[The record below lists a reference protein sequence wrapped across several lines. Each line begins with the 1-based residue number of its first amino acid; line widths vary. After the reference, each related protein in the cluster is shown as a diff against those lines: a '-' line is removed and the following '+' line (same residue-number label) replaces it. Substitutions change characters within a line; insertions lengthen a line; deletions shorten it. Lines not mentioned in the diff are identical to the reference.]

1 MTAASGPAELDD
13 LHRPG
18 TPGFARLNGAMVL
31 AGLAAFGMLYAAQPV
46 LPQLGEEFDVGPGA
60 ASLTVSATTG
70 ALALSVLPAAWVGR
84 RWGRGPTMRW
94 GLVASVLLTAAV
106 ALAPGFGTLVV
117 LRVLTGLALALVVGV
132 AMGHVGSEVHPAGLG
147 SAMGL
152 YVAGNSLGGVLGRLV
167 TAGVSDLGSWRGGV
181 VALALGAAL
190 ATAAFWRLLPDSVD
204 PGSEARGPAGPGE
217 RTGPVSWVALLALL
231 SIPFWLMGGFVATYN
246 YLGFRLS
253 DAPFELPPALL
264 GLVFLAY
271 LAGTVT
277 SAVAGRAADAYGRPR
292 VLAVAVLV
300 MAGGTALTV
309 PDHLVAVVAG
319 LVVLTGG
326 FFAAHAVA
334 SGWAPVVGGPVAGR
348 ASAAYVMAYYAGSSV
363 FGLLL
368 GSAWSGDGW
377 DGVAAAVGVLVA
389 LALGAVVVV
398 VVALRRGTARA
409 ALASRHAAQRGVL

>member
-1 MTAASGPAELDD
+1 MSSPPASPGDTD
-13 LHRPG
+13 LHLPG
-18 TPGFARLNGAMVL
+18 TPGFKRLNGAMVL

-46 LPQLGEEFDVGPGA
+46 LPQLGEEFGVGPGA

-70 ALALSVLPAAWVGR
+70 ALALAVLPAAWVGR
-84 RWGRGPTMRW
+84 RWGRGRTMRW
-94 GLVASVLLTAAV
+94 GLVASVVLTAAV
-106 ALAPGFGTLVV
+106 ALAPGFAALVV

-181 VALALGAAL
+181 AALALGAAV
-190 ATAAFWRLLPDSVD
+190 ATAAFWRLLPDSVEPPD
-204 PGSEARGPAGPGE
+204 DLPGRDAVVERGVGSP
-217 RTGPVSWVALLALL
+217 VALAALL
-231 SIPFWLMGGFVATYN
+231 SIPFWLMGGFVAVYN

-253 DAPFELPPALL
+253 DPPFELPPAVL

-271 LAGTVT
+271 LAGTVA
-277 SAVAGRAADAYGRPR
+277 SAVAGRAADAFGRPR
-292 VLAVAVLV
+292 VLTVAVLV
-300 MAGGTALTV
+300 MAAGTALTV
-309 PDHLVAVVAG
+309 PDHLGLVVAG
-319 LVVLTGG
+319 LVVLTAG

-334 SGWAPVVGGPVAGR
+334 SGWAPVVGGAASGR

-368 GSAWSGDGW
+368 GTAWTDAGW
-377 DGVAAAVGVLVA
+377 DGVAAAVGALVA
-389 LALGAVVVV
+389 LALAAVVVV
-398 VVALRRGTARA
+398 TTVLRRGPRGGPD
-409 ALASRHAAQRGVL
+409 ASRHAREPGVL